1 MELMG
6 DINFWNYL
14 GFMVI
19 GKNDKKTSHKNV
31 MTNIKNGSIKNDKP
45 IGIYSGTHW
54 ISVKA
59 NEIDEFDPYDEF
71 QVPSS
76 NQFCQTFSMMY
87 LLDKLPEKITDKQKC
102 FTKFYTYTEK
112 ALEFI
117 EEIINT
123 HIDNYYEHMTN
134 IKIQEIK
141 DSMENVNNI
150 EEQKQ
155 EIIIKQN
162 RERDDTKI
170 ALIECR
176 QHPNIC
182 LNSIEFDNFSSL
194 EAQKK
199 LC

>member
-1 MELMG
+1 
-6 DINFWNYL
+6 
-14 GFMVI
+14 
-19 GKNDKKTSHKNV
+19 
-31 MTNIKNGSIKNDKP
+31 
-45 IGIYSGTHW
+45 
-54 ISVKA
+54 
-59 NEIDEFDPYDEF
+59 
-71 QVPSS
+71 
-76 NQFCQTFSMMY
+76 
-87 LLDKLPEKITDKQKC
+87 
-102 FTKFYTYTEK
+102 
-112 ALEFI
+112 
-117 EEIINT
+117 
-123 HIDNYYEHMTN
+123 MTN